1 MRNKFVYEEYNTKY
15 YNQIL
20 IHYLSTSLFKL
31 NLISSLMRSPNVA
44 PATPTAKAPTGP
56 APLPTSPPPNP
67 VATGIKSAPQALA
80 SSQPLYI

>member
-1 MRNKFVYEEYNTKY
+1 
-15 YNQIL
+15 
-20 IHYLSTSLFKL
+20 
-31 NLISSLMRSPNVA
+31 MRSPNVA